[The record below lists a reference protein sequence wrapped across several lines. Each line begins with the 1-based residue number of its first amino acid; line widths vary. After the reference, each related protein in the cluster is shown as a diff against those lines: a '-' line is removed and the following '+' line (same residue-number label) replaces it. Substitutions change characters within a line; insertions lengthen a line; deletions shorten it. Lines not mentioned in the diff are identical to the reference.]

1 MKKQFDVSS
10 HSAPQVAVENALA
23 ENALA
28 ESALAEHNAPST
40 RRQLPAEARPTRKR
54 RGFTLLEMV
63 VVIGVIAVLAA
74 LALGWF
80 GQSREGARRVQCDV
94 RLKAIAL
101 GLDAFRQEHGRFPTQ
116 LAKLRDDGYLT
127 EPDALRCPSDALESS
142 TGYEPFY
149 AIRAPRDSSELPIL
163 VCPMHEATGNHGAQ
177 AFVGR
182 YTTHSQA
189 SPAVLEAS
197 GGATVQHPGQKEA
210 VAATANMPLRGGD
223 RIRGSAT
230 IRFADGSTAVLQ
242 SGSDVTVL
250 QSFID
255 GHAKAPLYTLVR
267 QTLGDVTY
275 RIHTGSKFDVVTPTA
290 TAGAHG
296 TEFRIVVDSGSAGS
310 TRLFVI
316 EGKVSLATVKKS
328 GFAPLGEWVEVDSL
342 GNILGGLLP

>member
-1 MKKQFDVSS
+1 MRKLFKTLPHHASPV
-10 HSAPQVAVENALA
+10 VAD
-23 ENALA
+23 
-28 ESALAEHNAPST
+28 SALAQRGDVSATQQRAAEV
-40 RRQLPAEARPTRKR
+40 RPARKR
-54 RGFTLLEMV
+54 RGFTLLEIV

-74 LALGWF
+74 IVLGWF

-127 EPDALRCPSDALESS
+127 EPDALRCPSDVLESS

-182 YTTHSQA
+182 YTTHSKA
-189 SPAVLEAS
+189 SPAVLEAA
-197 GGATVQHPGQKEA
+197 GGATVQRPGQTEA

-275 RIHTGSKFDVVTPTA
+275 RVRTGSKFDVVTPTA

-296 TEFRIVVDSGSAGS
+296 TEFRIVVNGGSTGS

-316 EGKVSLATVKKS
+316 EGKVSLATVKKT
-328 GFAPLGEWVEVDSL
+328 GFAPLGQWIDVNLL
-342 GNILGGLLP
+342 GDILGGLLP